1 MDYQNA
7 MGMEYLLHE
16 AFCLAS
22 ECEKF
27 RPYEKHHSTVKDV
40 CCMAEELNIKNLVL
54 MHTEDS
60 HIKERKKLYTA
71 EGKSFFS
78 GNLYVPDDG
87 ETIEL

>member
-1 MDYQNA
+1 
-7 MGMEYLLHE
+7 
-16 AFCLAS
+16 
-22 ECEKF
+22 
-27 RPYEKHHSTVKDV
+27 
-40 CCMAEELNIKNLVL
+40 MAEELNIKNLVL